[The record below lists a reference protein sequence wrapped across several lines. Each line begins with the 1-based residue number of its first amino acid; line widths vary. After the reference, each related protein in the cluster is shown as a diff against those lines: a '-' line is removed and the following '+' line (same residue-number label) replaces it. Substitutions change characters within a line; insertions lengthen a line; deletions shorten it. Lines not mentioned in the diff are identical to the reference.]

1 MNLKDKYN
9 YILLDVDNEI
19 TESNKSV
26 NNKFTKEM
34 FGIEKWIPLDKL
46 KVDIEV
52 QRELQDTHVQNII
65 KKFDPSAFGRLVVT
79 QREDG
84 YYYITDGQHRKKTLE
99 LLGINEA
106 PCVVVQ
112 LCDLKDEGMNF
123 ININQQSAKVSNI
136 DKYRIGCSSMITEW
150 LRVKEV
156 VDFIGCSVGTSKG
169 QISCTSALYKLVNTS
184 KLETSRQRDIELT
197 KKSLFVL
204 KSVWGIESIT
214 HAMVNGMFIFLK
226 HHTFIN
232 NDTTINDIINR
243 LSSRKASWK
252 EINTKAHSMKENN
265 NGSGKLYSY
274 IAYQFYV
281 EYNNGMKKNR
291 LPLRIEI

>member
-1 MNLKDKYN
+1 MNLNDFN
-9 YILLDVDNEI
+9 YKLRDVDVEI
-19 TESNKSV
+19 LETKKSIQERY
-26 NNKFTKEM
+26 TREM
-34 FGIEKWIPLDKL
+34 FGVEKWI
-46 KVDIEV
+46 DINKIKIDINV

-84 YYYITDGQHRKKTLE
+84 FYYVTDGQHRKKVLE

-106 PCVVVQ
+106 PCVVVN
-112 LCDLKDEGMNF
+112 LCDLKDECMNF

-156 VDFIGCSVGTSKG
+156 VDFIGYTVGTGKG
-169 QISCTSALYKLVNTS
+169 QISCTAALYKLVNTS
-184 KLETSRQRDIELT
+184 KLETSRERDIALV
-197 KKSLFVL
+197 KKSLLVL
-204 KSVWGIESIT
+204 KSVWGIESVNHNMI
-214 HAMVNGMFIFLK
+214 NGMFIFLK
-226 HHTFIN
+226 NHTFIN
-232 NDTTINDIINR
+232 NDTNTKDIITR
-243 LSSRKASWK
+243 LSNRKVSWK

-281 EYNNGMKKNR
+281 EYNNGMKRNR

>member
-1 MNLKDKYN
+1 MDFQKEYN
-9 YILLDVDNEI
+9 YTLLDIENEI
-19 TESNKSV
+19 IESNKAV
-26 NNKFTKEM
+26 NDRFTKEM
-34 FGIEKWIPLDKL
+34 FGVEKWISLDKL

-84 YYYITDGQHRKKTLE
+84 YYYVTDGQHRRKTLE

-106 PCVVVQ
+106 PCVVVN

-156 VDFIGCSVGTSKG
+156 VDFVGCTVGTSKG
-169 QISCTSALYKLVNTS
+169 QISCTASLYKLVNTS
-184 KLETSRQRDIELT
+184 KLEISRERDITLV
-197 KKSLFVL
+197 KKSLLVL
-204 KSVWGIESIT
+204 KSVWGVESAT

-226 HHTFIN
+226 NHTFIN
-232 NDTTINDIINR
+232 NDTNTKDVITR
-243 LSSRKASWK
+243 LSNRKVSWK
-252 EINTKAHSMKENN
+252 EINNKAHSMKENN

-274 IAYQFYV
+274 IAYQLYV
-281 EYNNGMKKNR
+281 EYNNGMKRNR